1 MGESKNHVHMLC
13 DRALSIAQGELLPK
27 CELVDT
33 TFHALST
40 NGPGTATQSALP
52 TSWGKAERQK
62 QTAWRKPSS
71 LQKLSM
77 LVTPCLVGRER
88 EAL

>member
-52 TSWGKAERQK
+52 TLRAKAERQ
-62 QTAWRKPSS
+62 QQRERCKPSN
-71 LQKLSM
+71 LHGQ
-77 LVTPCLVGRER
+77 VG
-88 EAL
+88 